1 MFLIALLF
9 HPAHAGERFLA
20 WSYGADTVP
29 KGSLELEPI
38 LTVET
43 HHEDDV
49 AVAEWTQEVELEY
62 GITRQLEGGLYVVG
76 SQTGAGPLS
85 FAGYKARVRYRFW
98 PLGTRP
104 VDMAGYLEYV
114 GAPTFDEHEIEAK
127 LIVAHEGQDLRA
139 ALNVTGEFQFSDG
152 GLVPVLEPTAGLAW
166 RPNSQIALGAEG
178 KMEMALGDEMEG
190 PFFWLGPTLHLSGED
205 GVVWWTTSAI
215 FGLTGPTREDAEVEA
230 RTMLGLDL

>member
-1 MFLIALLF
+1 MLLIALLA
-9 HPAHAGERFLA
+9 HPALAGERFLA

-29 KGSLELEPI
+29 LGTLELEPI

-43 HHEDDV
+43 HHEGDV
-49 AVAEWTQEVELEY
+49 AVAEWTHEVELEY
-62 GITRQLEGGLYVVG
+62 GITRRLEGGLYVVG
-76 SQTGAGPLS
+76 SQTDGGPLS

-114 GAPTFDEHEIEAK
+114 GTPTFDEHEIEAK
-127 LIVAHEGQDLRA
+127 LIVAHEGRELRA
-139 ALNVTGEFQFSDG
+139 SLNVTGELLLSDG
-152 GLVPVLEPTAGLAW
+152 GLEPVLEPTAGVAW
-166 RPNSQIALGAEG
+166 RLDPYLALGAEG
-178 KMEMALGDEMEG
+178 KMEMALGDEVEG

-215 FGLTGPTREDAEVEA
+215 FGLTGPTRDDAEIEA
-230 RTMLGLDL
+230 RTMLGIDL